1 VPEQVIEHDSW
12 DRRLELEDLIW
23 MILIFSKRKALGEIK
38 EEVIQFDD
46 IVHVVAAR
54 FDQTAAF

>member
-1 VPEQVIEHDSW
+1 
-12 DRRLELEDLIW
+12 LELEDLIW

>member
-1 VPEQVIEHDSW
+1 MPEQVIEHDSW